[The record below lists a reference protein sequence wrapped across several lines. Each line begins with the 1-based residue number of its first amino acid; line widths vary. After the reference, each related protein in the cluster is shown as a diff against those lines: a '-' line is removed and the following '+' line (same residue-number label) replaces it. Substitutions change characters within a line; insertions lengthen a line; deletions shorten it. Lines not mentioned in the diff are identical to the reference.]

1 MIRTVAK
8 DWTSPRSACPRLTWN
23 SRPVQD
29 QDGFVV
35 KDGDPFVNAEG
46 SLSNTNHEED
56 QPIHLRLKDSAVP
69 IRENLPKYGEPARLY
84 CPAGVFEVVYDD
96 EASKTKP
103 RFVINA
109 QNCVH
114 RKTCDIKDPAQNIDW
129 TLPRRRRRPK
139 STGVAMSSEIRA
151 RRPRSTPKSTGAVF
165 CLRSHAFPCRACEAG
180 QGGAKAPRNK
190 AVAAS
195 AGKRVKKV
203 A

>member
-1 MIRTVAK
+1 M
-8 DWTSPRSACPRLTWN
+8 
-23 SRPVQD
+23 
-29 QDGFVV
+29 
-35 KDGDPFVNAEG
+35 
-46 SLSNTNHEED
+46 
-56 QPIHLRLKDSAVP
+56 
-69 IRENLPKYGEPARLY
+69 
-84 CPAGVFEVVYDD
+84 
-96 EASKTKP
+96 
-103 RFVINA
+103 INA

-129 TLPRRRRRPK
+129 TIPRRRRRAKLRGDVK

-165 CLRSHAFPCRACEAG
+165 CLRSHAFPWRAREAG